1 MNIENINNWQ
11 FGIDNDK
18 LIELVLNGTKKA
30 TTSLLNEYKEKEE
43 LPKTG
48 DLGILIFDNEK
59 KACVTKVT
67 KVSILE
73 FRNVTD
79 ELAFIEGEGDKTL
92 SYYRKEHIKIFKKI
106 DPSFNE
112 NSKIVFE
119 EFEVL
124 ENLV

>member
-1 MNIENINNWQ
+1 MNIENINTWQ
-11 FGIDNDK
+11 FGTDNDK

-30 TTSLLNEYKEKEE
+30 TTSLLNDYKEKEE
-43 LPKTG
+43 IPKPG
-48 DLGILIFDNEK
+48 DLGILIFNNEK

-73 FRNVTD
+73 FRNMTD
-79 ELAFIEGEGDKTL
+79 ELAFIEGEQDKTL
-92 SYYRKEHIKIFKKI
+92 SYYRKEHIKIFKNI

-112 NSKIVFE
+112 SSKIVFE